1 MLNNNWKNNFLVLG
15 KGPTQGIND
24 STGSLE
30 KKLSI
35 NFSKANK
42 KYCLSLHY
50 NSDESYLYV
59 NTTGICK
66 FKTKD
71 NIRWY
76 NFYLGSVSKDFT
88 KGEQSEISLNC
99 TVYDF
104 SADHCWIRKE
114 DTFNIHQY
122 LMIKNNI
129 KSLYLLCY
137 WAP

>member
-88 KGEQSEISLNC
+88 KDEQSEISLNC

-104 SADHCWIRKE
+104 SADHC
-114 DTFNIHQY
+114 
-122 LMIKNNI
+122 
-129 KSLYLLCY
+129 
-137 WAP
+137 